1 MTIVWIILIIS
12 ITFFLTARKLEDDV
26 AIVWI
31 FFVYLGMITILAT
44 QGVFNK
50 IL

>member
-1 MTIVWIILIIS
+1 MMIVWIILIIS

-31 FFVYLGMITILAT
+31 LVIYLAISFLLVNLTNT
-44 QGVFNK
+44 
-50 IL
+50 